1 MILLST
7 SRKEQLAAL
16 LKSMVVRIKDLEK
29 DNREKQ
35 AQINSL
41 QKQIDILS
49 NQVSELAF
57 MVEGAENVR
66 KISKNPPLTMVAGGY

>member
-57 MVEGAENVR
+57 MVEGAENVH